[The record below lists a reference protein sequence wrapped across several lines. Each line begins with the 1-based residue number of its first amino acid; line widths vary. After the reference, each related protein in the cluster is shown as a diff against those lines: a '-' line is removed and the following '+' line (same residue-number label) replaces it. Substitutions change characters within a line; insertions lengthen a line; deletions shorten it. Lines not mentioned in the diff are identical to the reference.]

1 MINAAAEIRKT
12 AAELEVGYRTAAY
25 VNSINKIAHVMKG
38 HAHMWNKPRK
48 IID

>member
-25 VNSINKIAHVMKG
+25 VNSISKIAHVMKG